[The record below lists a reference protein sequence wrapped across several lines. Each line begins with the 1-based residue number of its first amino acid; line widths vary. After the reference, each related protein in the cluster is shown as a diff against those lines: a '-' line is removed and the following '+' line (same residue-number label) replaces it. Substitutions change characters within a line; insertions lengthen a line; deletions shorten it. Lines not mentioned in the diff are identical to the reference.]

1 MKRILVIVLLALISI
16 NVMAQKGYKP
26 TEENLENREWFR
38 NAKFGLFV
46 HWGIYS
52 VLGDGE
58 WVMEQQRIDK
68 HTYEKVASF
77 FNPVEFDPKEWVQM
91 IKDAGMK
98 YITITTRH
106 HDGFSMFHTKESDW
120 NIIDK
125 TPYKKDIIKM
135 ITDECHK
142 EGIKIFFYY
151 SLVDWYHEDY
161 YPRGATGHYS
171 GRGDKGD
178 WNKYIEFMK
187 AQLTELLTNYGEIA
201 GIWFDGLW
209 DKEDADWKIDEIY
222 ELIHRLQ
229 PQCMIGNNHH
239 HAPNEGEDF
248 QMFEKDLPGQNKSG
262 FSKDTEISKLPLE
275 TCETI
280 NNSWGFNLRD
290 KNYKSVKTI
299 VDYLVKA
306 AGNDANLLLN
316 VGPMPNGRIQK
327 EFVDT
332 LRSVGK
338 WLQKYGETIYDTRKG
353 PIEPHSW
360 GVSTQKGNRIFI
372 HLLAP
377 EDEVIFL
384 PYSGR
389 DIKHIK
395 LFDSNRSLDYIQ
407 NKLGVLI
414 KIAKDDFQ
422 PYDTILVI
430 ETND

>member
-1 MKRILVIVLLALISI
+1 MKTIKIVLLLLTILPSA
-16 NVMAQKGYKP
+16 VFMQADYTP
-26 TEENLENREWFR
+26 TRENMENRNWFR

-68 HTYEKVASF
+68 QTYEKVASF
-77 FNPVEFDPKEWVQM
+77 FNPTEFDPKEWVRL

-106 HDGFSMFHTKESDW
+106 HDGFSMFHTKQSDW
-120 NIIDK
+120 NIVDK

-135 ITDECHK
+135 IADECHK

-171 GRGDKGD
+171 GRNNNGD

-201 GIWFDGLW
+201 GVWFDGLW
-209 DKEDADWKIDEIY
+209 DKKDADWKINEIY
-222 ELIHRLQ
+222 ELIHKLQ
-229 PQCMIGNNHH
+229 PQCLIGNNHH
-239 HAPNEGEDF
+239 HAPIEGEDF

-262 FSKDTEISKLPLE
+262 FSKDVQVSKLPLE

-299 VDYLVKA
+299 VNYLVRA
-306 AGNDANLLLN
+306 AGNDANFLLN
-316 VGPMPNGRIQK
+316 VGPMPNGKIQK
-327 EFVDT
+327 EFADT
-332 LRSVGK
+332 LRRVGK
-338 WLQKYGETIYDTRKG
+338 WLRKYGETIYGTRKG
-353 PIEPHSW
+353 PVEPHSW
-360 GVSTQKGNRIFI
+360 GVSTQKGNKIYLHI
-372 HLLAP
+372 LAP
-377 EDEVIFL
+377 EDDVL
-384 PYSGR
+384 YVPYTGDVR
-389 DIKHIK
+389 NVK
-395 LFDSNRSLDYIQ
+395 LFESYRPLDYIR
-407 NKLGVLI
+407 NDLGILI
-414 KIAKDDFQ
+414 KLDKDDFNHT
-422 PYDTILVI
+422 DTIVVI
-430 ETND
+430 ETKE